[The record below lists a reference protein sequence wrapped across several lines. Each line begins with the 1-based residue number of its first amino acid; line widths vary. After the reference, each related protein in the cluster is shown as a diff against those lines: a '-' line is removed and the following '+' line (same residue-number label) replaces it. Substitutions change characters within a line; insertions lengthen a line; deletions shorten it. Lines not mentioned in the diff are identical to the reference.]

1 MPGKILDYCKCPMPV
16 KTEED
21 MQGNQIKHAFISTK
35 KNIQNICKNNWSEF
49 ALYLLLDE

>member
-35 KNIQNICKNNWSEF
+35 KIFKIYAKIIGPN
-49 ALYLLLDE
+49 LHYTYY